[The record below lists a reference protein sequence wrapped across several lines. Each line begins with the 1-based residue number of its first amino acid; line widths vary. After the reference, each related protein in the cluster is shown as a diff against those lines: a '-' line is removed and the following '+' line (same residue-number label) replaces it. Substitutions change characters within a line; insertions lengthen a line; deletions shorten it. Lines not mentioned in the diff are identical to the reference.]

1 MEVLRDGTFAFT
13 VGPEALARGLR
24 PSKRLPRNAQFLVQC
39 EGAVGLDGIL
49 QVLDDLENNRV
60 DTSVEITDSFPYPQ
74 IFVFT
79 NVILICDQTHIY
91 EYNGASLSLVLG
103 PVAAGQTWAAV
114 DFYDYIYMS
123 NGAVAVV
130 RDPNTGTFS
139 TTTDQPTAVAICNYN
154 GQVMIGS
161 PGSTS

>member
-1 MEVLRDGTFAFT
+1 
-13 VGPEALARGLR
+13 
-24 PSKRLPRNAQFLVQC
+24 
-39 EGAVGLDGIL
+39 
-49 QVLDDLENNRV
+49 
-60 DTSVEITDSFPYPQ
+60 
-74 IFVFT
+74 
-79 NVILICDQTHIY
+79 
-91 EYNGASLSLVLG
+91 VLG

-161 PGSTS
+161 PGSAS